1 MGDDIHVVDD
11 LLPSIEYRNKLKE
24 ELPPLLVD
32 GFKLAVFYNPQ
43 EVENGSYHYPGLQTH
58 ATLHLHPSF
67 KELTE
72 RATEE
77 VKSFTGKDVETV
89 RMWGKWVDGKR
100 KYLNYHNHYPCEYS
114 FIYYLNIPRFMRNG
128 TLFKGRG
135 LIKGK
140 ENSLVIF
147 PSKLDHSSPIY
158 FWMHDRYVVAG
169 DVVSG

>member
-1 MGDDIHVVDD
+1 MVGDIHVVND
-11 LLPSIEYRNKLKE
+11 LLTSIEYRNKLKE
-24 ELPPLLVD
+24 ELPPLFVD
-32 GFKLAVFYNPQ
+32 SFELAAFYHP
-43 EVENGSYHYPGLQTH
+43 EDLDTKHYPGGQTH
-58 ATLHLHPSF
+58 ATLQFHPSF
-67 KELTE
+67 KELKE

-100 KYLNYHNHYPCEYS
+100 KYLNYHNHLPCEYS

-158 FWMHDRYVVAG
+158 FWKTDRYVVAG
-169 DVVSG
+169 DLVSG